1 MNRSVDLITFI
12 MGKPRTVIYMLDT
25 SKGGILYT
33 PGKKYEKQL
42 SRKNKYRQQMM
53 KVT

>member
-1 MNRSVDLITFI
+1 
-12 MGKPRTVIYMLDT
+12 MLDT

-53 KVT
+53 KVTWKLFNKNLWGIQKPHLTIEK